1 MPKHLISYLSK
12 KLTLKEQDKISLLFD
27 ILWFVTEKYDNKI
40 ALFNQVS
47 ANKEFLFKI
56 TSILSIK
63 DLNENLKIKI
73 VDIVYQWKE
82 MFKDNKE
89 LFPNF
94 WSFYQGFE
102 KKGYLPSNLNFQTRY
117 QQKNQLL

>member
-27 ILWFVTEKYDNKI
+27 ILWFVTEMYDNKI

-47 ANKEFLFKI
+47 ANKEFLLKI
-56 TSILSIK
+56 TSILSLK
-63 DLNENLKIKI
+63 DINENLKIKI

-82 MFKDNKE
+82 LFKENKE

-94 WSFYQGFE
+94 WSFYQGF
-102 KKGYLPSNLNFQTRY
+102 
-117 QQKNQLL
+117 

>member
-1 MPKHLISYLSK
+1 MPKHLITSLSK
-12 KLTLKEQDKISLLFD
+12 KLTLKEQEKISLVFD
-27 ILWFVTEKYDNKI
+27 ILWFVTEKYENKI

-47 ANKEFLFKI
+47 GNKEFLAKI
-56 TSILSIK
+56 GSILAVK
-63 DLNENLKIKI
+63 DLGENLKIKI

-94 WSFYQGFE
+94 WTFYQNFE
-102 KKGYLPSNLNFQTRY
+102 KKGYVPSNLNFQTRY
-117 QQKNQLL
+117 QQQLMPT

>member
-1 MPKHLISYLSK
+1 MPKHLITSLSK
-12 KLTLKEQDKISLLFD
+12 KLTLKEQEKISLVFD
-27 ILWFVTEKYDNKI
+27 ILWFVTEKYENKI

-47 ANKEFLFKI
+47 GNKEFLAKI
-56 TSILSIK
+56 GSILAVK
-63 DLNENLKIKI
+63 DLGENLKMKI

-94 WSFYQGFE
+94 WNFYQ
-102 KKGYLPSNLNFQTRY
+102 NF
-117 QQKNQLL
+117 